1 MRRLFFLPVFLVAIG
16 CDEADSTSVRLVIQ
30 ADLSGTV
37 TTSSLSKL
45 ESSALESESS
55 PGIQWTARAQVVAL
69 QGRFGDLSKAPLK
82 IGDLTFEVSNH
93 GPGFRLRVTL
103 PTGPEA
109 KWPALIAPSDPSHRD
124 AIRAAMDPEDETG
137 RLGEEIKIQIDL
149 PKEPVASGYR
159 PDLAPVRDSVD
170 KKRVTL
176 IVKVD
181 KLRAG
186 GRMIEWDVTW

>member
-1 MRRLFFLPVFLVAIG
+1 MKTTASGYKIDRKMISLQNQNSEELPL
-16 CDEADSTSVRLVIQ
+16 LVIIT
-30 ADLSGTV
+30 D
-37 TTSSLSKL
+37 
-45 ESSALESESS
+45 
-55 PGIQWTARAQVVAL
+55 PGDVAGARAKVVAL
-69 QGRFGDLSKAPLK
+69 QGHFSDLSKTPLR

-93 GPGFRLRVTL
+93 GRGFRLRVTL

-109 KWPALIAPSDPSHRD
+109 KWLSLIAPPEPDRRA
-124 AIRAAMDPEDETG
+124 AIRAAMDPDGETEQ
-137 RLGEEIKIQIDL
+137 LGEEIKIQIDL

-159 PDLAPVRDSVD
+159 PDLSPVRDSVD

-186 GRMIEWDVTW
+186 GRTVEWDVTW

>member
-37 TTSSLSKL
+37 TTSSLAETDRGAIEP
-45 ESSALESESS
+45 ESQ
-55 PGIQWTARAQVVAL
+55 GIRWTARAKVVAL
-69 QGRFGDLSKAPLK
+69 QGHFSDLSKTPLR

-93 GPGFRLRVTL
+93 GRGFRLRVTL

-109 KWPALIAPSDPSHRD
+109 KWLSLIAPPEPDRRA
-124 AIRAAMDPEDETG
+124 AIRAAMDPDGETEQ
-137 RLGEEIKIQIDL
+137 LGEEIKIQIDL

-159 PDLAPVRDSVD
+159 PDLSPVRDSVD

-186 GRMIEWDVTW
+186 GRTVEWDVTW

>member
-16 CDEADSTSVRLVIQ
+16 CDEADSTSVRVVIK

-37 TTSSLSKL
+37 TTSSLA
-45 ESSALESESS
+45 EAERGALEPESQ
-55 PGIQWTARAQVVAL
+55 GVRWTARAQVVAL
-69 QGRFGDLSKAPLK
+69 QGRFDDLTKTPLR
-82 IGDLTFEVSNH
+82 IGDLTFEVSKDRR
-93 GPGFRLRVTL
+93 GFRLRVTL

-109 KWPALIAPSDPSHRD
+109 KWPTLIAPAEPSRRG
-124 AIRAAMDPEDETG
+124 AIRAAMDPEGETE
-137 RLGEEIKIQIDL
+137 RLGEQIKIQIDL
-149 PKEPVASGYR
+149 PAEPVASGYR

-176 IVKVD
+176 IVNVD

-186 GRMIEWDVTW
+186 GRTVEWDVTW

>member
-37 TTSSLSKL
+37 TTSSLAETDRGAIEP
-45 ESSALESESS
+45 ESQ
-55 PGIQWTARAQVVAL
+55 GVRWTARAQVVAL
-69 QGRFGDLSKAPLK
+69 QGRFEDLSKTPLR
-82 IGDLTFEVSNH
+82 IGDLTFEVSNN
-93 GPGFRLRVTL
+93 GRGFRLRVTL
-103 PTGPEA
+103 PAGPDA
-109 KWPALIAPSDPSHRD
+109 KWPTLIAPSEPSRRA
-124 AIRAAMDPEDETG
+124 AIRAAMDPDGETEG
-137 RLGEEIKIQIDL
+137 LGEEIKIQIDL
-149 PKEPVASGYR
+149 PAEAVASGYR

-181 KLRAG
+181 KIRAG
-186 GRMIEWDVTW
+186 GRTVEWDVTW

>member
-16 CDEADSTSVRLVIQ
+16 CDEADSTSVRLVIK

-37 TTSSLSKL
+37 TTSSLSEL
-45 ESSALESESS
+45 ERGALEPESQ
-55 PGIQWTARAQVVAL
+55 GIQWTARAHVVAL
-69 QGRFGDLSKAPLK
+69 QGRFGDLSKTPLR
-82 IGDLTFEVSNH
+82 IGDLTFEVSQR
-93 GPGFRLRVTL
+93 GGGFRLRVTL

-109 KWPALIAPSDPSHRD
+109 KWPMLIAPSEPSRRS
-124 AIRAAMDPEDETG
+124 AIRAAMDPEGEAD

-149 PKEPVASGYR
+149 PREPVASGFR
-159 PDLAPVRDSVD
+159 PDLAPMRDSVD

-186 GRMIEWDVTW
+186 GSTVEWDVTW